1 MGSALSTY
9 TCCTFSRKKK
19 AICLSEKSQYT
30 PLSHNQSDGNDK
42 MAAKR
47 ILTILQTSASRNEVV
62 SKVQALEKDRVFVNN
77 WSENLAFYILD
88 GVTAMIQKGTDMSD
102 VMKKTYEDVKR
113 EYDAWK
119 AENSA
124 FARIIEI
131 SVEVALTVL
140 ALAILAVL
148 VPS

>member
-1 MGSALSTY
+1 M
-9 TCCTFSRKKK
+9 
-19 AICLSEKSQYT
+19 
-30 PLSHNQSDGNDK
+30 
-42 MAAKR
+42 
-47 ILTILQTSASRNEVV
+47 
-62 SKVQALEKDRVFVNN
+62 QALEKDRVFVNN